1 MYYIL
6 TIGGVKLNLKKKK
19 ILIILLGITVI
30 LVLCLDF
37 NKNNINGTNNRKMVR
52 VYNNTFSRQKE
63 IRSERYQL
71 FKIAERKKQLE
82 EEARRLAEEEARRL
96 AEEEEARRLAEEAW
110 QENIIYE
117 EQQTIDH
124 YESSQVYEKSTQIPN
139 GNMIECVFEVSF
151 YTTAPDEGSGT
162 GMGASGEYVQPWVS
176 IALPPDIPF
185 YSTTTIEGLGTF
197 INHDT
202 GSYIQWAGYDEST
215 GLPICR
221 VDVCVSTKE
230 EAFSLGRFY
239 SKGFIILN

>member
-1 MYYIL
+1 
-6 TIGGVKLNLKKKK
+6 
-19 ILIILLGITVI
+19 
-30 LVLCLDF
+30 
-37 NKNNINGTNNRKMVR
+37 MVR
-52 VYNNTFSRQKE
+52 VYNNTFSRQTA

-96 AEEEEARRLAEEAW
+96 AEEEEARRLAEEATW
-110 QENIIYE
+110 QENVTYE

-124 YESSQVYEKSTQIPN
+124 YESSQAYEESTQIPN
-139 GNMIECVFEVSF
+139 GNVIECVFEVSF

-185 YSTTTIEGLGTF
+185 YSTATIEGLGTF

>member
-1 MYYIL
+1 ML
-6 TIGGVKLNLKKKK
+6 TIGGIKLNLKKKK
-19 ILIILLGITVI
+19 ILIILLGIIVI

-52 VYNNTFSRQKE
+52 AYNNTFSRQTA

-96 AEEEEARRLAEEAW
+96 AEEEAW
-110 QENIIYE
+110 QESVIYE
-117 EQQTIDH
+117 EQQTIDY
-124 YESSQVYEKSTQIPN
+124 YESSQTYEESTQIPN
-139 GNMIECVFEVSF
+139 GNVIECVFEVSF

-162 GMGASGEYVQPWVS
+162 GIGASGEYVQPWVS

-185 YSTTTIEGLGTF
+185 YSTAIIEGLGTF

-221 VDVCVSTKE
+221 ADICVSTKE
-230 EAFSLGRFY
+230 EAFSWGRFY